1 MHTAH
6 TTTQQL
12 AAASA
17 NTIVCAS
24 ATLFN
29 YTESSTMQSTLQS
42 SLSADYTEAFEDMYN
57 SDTEVDISDIEHELI
72 TRFEREFA
80 EHLRGCDSNDV
91 GGVIVYLRG
100 GEEVAFFDYEN
111 FHGSVYALGHKR
123 ASETSIEWAER
134 VGMV

>member
-1 MHTAH
+1 
-6 TTTQQL
+6 
-12 AAASA
+12 
-17 NTIVCAS
+17 
-24 ATLFN
+24 
-29 YTESSTMQSTLQS
+29 MQSTLNA

-80 EHLRGCDSNDV
+80 DYLRGCDSNDV

>member
-1 MHTAH
+1 MHKEH
-6 TTTQQL
+6 TTTQQH
-12 AAASA
+12 ATA
-17 NTIVCAS
+17 CAS
-24 ATLFN
+24 AIFLTTQD
-29 YTESSTMQSTLQS
+29 YTMQSTLHA

-57 SDTEVDISDIEHELI
+57 SDTEIDISDIEHELI

-80 EHLRGCDSNDV
+80 DYLRGCDSEDV
-91 GGVIVYLRG
+91 GGVVVYLRG

-134 VGMV
+134 MSIE

>member
-1 MHTAH
+1 
-6 TTTQQL
+6 
-12 AAASA
+12 
-17 NTIVCAS
+17 
-24 ATLFN
+24 
-29 YTESSTMQSTLQS
+29 MQSTLQA

-57 SDTEVDISDIEHELI
+57 SDKEVDISYIEHELI

-80 EHLRGCDSNDV
+80 EHLRGCDSEDV
-91 GGVIVYLRG
+91 GGVVLYLRA

>member
-1 MHTAH
+1 MHKEH
-6 TTTQQL
+6 TTTQQQHVT
-12 AAASA
+12 A
-17 NTIVCAS
+17 CAS
-24 ATLFN
+24 AIFFN
-29 YTESSTMQSTLQS
+29 YTESSTMQSTLHT

-80 EHLRGCDSNDV
+80 DYLRGCDSNDV
-91 GGVIVYLRG
+91 GGVVVYLRG

-134 VGMV
+134 MSIE